1 MNKGQLVEAVAK
13 DAKLSKKDSEAAVV
27 SVLKNVMK
35 SVKKEPVQ
43 IVGFGTFK
51 MTKRNA
57 RTGVNP
63 KTGAKIKIPAKKVLT
78 FKPSKNPKF

>member
-1 MNKGQLVEAVAK
+1 MNKGNLVEAVAK
-13 DAKLSKKDSEAAVV
+13 DAKLSKKDAEEAVK
-27 SVLKNVMK
+27 SVMKNVMK

-43 IVGFGTFK
+43 LVGFGTFR

-63 KTGAKIKIPAKKVLT
+63 KTGAKIKIPARKVLT
-78 FKPSKNPKF
+78 FKPSKNPKY